1 MPTWFDLGAVFAAA
15 FLVTFAATP
24 LVRRYALA
32 RDLVVQ
38 PDERRVH
45 QRPTAQL
52 GGTAMMA
59 GFVVALATAWA
70 TGGFAAIFSVHLQML
85 GLLAGAGIVWAVGT
99 VDDVREMSAPAKTA
113 GVVLGACVLFWSGIN
128 MQFFRIPFA
137 GTIVLSADWAP
148 LLTVLWVFGLCTA
161 VNLIDGLDGLAA
173 GIVAIAAG
181 SFAAYGH
188 KLLTS
193 GLISTDNPSVLI
205 AVIVVGLCLGFLP
218 HNFHPARI
226 FMGDGGALLLGVLM
240 AASTMLVGGQSDESF
255 SGQTYFFFAPLFIP
269 LFILGVP
276 ILDTA
281 FAIVRRARHRSGVAT
296 ADKDHLHHR
305 LMRLGHGQRRSVVIL
320 WLWTALLSAFV
331 LYPAY
336 TGKGDAIVPILM
348 LALGLLLYTLF
359 HPGRRQ
365 AREAE
370 REGEA
375 EREADAEREGEVTDT
390 APEPVEGLPS
400 SDQGLPTQVP

>member
-15 FLVTFAATP
+15 FLVTFVTTP
-24 LVRRYALA
+24 LVRRFALA
-32 RDLVVQ
+32 RGLVVQ

-52 GGTAMMA
+52 GGIAMMA
-59 GFVVALATAWA
+59 GFVVALGTAWA
-70 TGGFAAIFSVHLQML
+70 TGGFNAIFGVHLQML

-99 VDDVREMSAPAKTA
+99 FDDVREMSAPAKTA

-281 FAIVRRARHRSGVAT
+281 FAIVRRARHRAGVAT

-320 WLWTALLSAFV
+320 WLWTGLLSAFV

-348 LALGLLLYTLF
+348 LALGLLLYT
-359 HPGRRQ
+359 
-365 AREAE
+365 
-370 REGEA
+370 
-375 EREADAEREGEVTDT
+375 
-390 APEPVEGLPS
+390 
-400 SDQGLPTQVP
+400 

>member
-15 FLVTFAATP
+15 FLVTFVTTP
-24 LVRRYALA
+24 LVRRFALA
-32 RDLVVQ
+32 RGLVVQ

-52 GGTAMMA
+52 GGIAMMA
-59 GFVVALATAWA
+59 GFVVALGTAWA
-70 TGGFAAIFSVHLQML
+70 TGGFNAIFGVHLQML

-99 VDDVREMSAPAKTA
+99 FDDVREMSAPAKTA

-370 REGEA
+370 REGEGT
-375 EREADAEREGEVTDT
+375 DAA
-390 APEPVEGLPS
+390 APERVEGLPS

>member
-1 MPTWFDLGAVFAAA
+1 MPTWFDLVAVFAAA
-15 FLVTFAATP
+15 FFVTFATTP

-32 RDLVVQ
+32 RGLVVQ

-59 GFVVALATAWA
+59 GFVVALGTAWA
-70 TGGFAAIFSVHLQML
+70 TGGFDAIFSVHLQML

-281 FAIVRRARHRSGVAT
+281 FAIVRRARHRAGVAT

-370 REGEA
+370 RDVEA
-375 EREADAEREGEVTDT
+375 AGAAVP
-390 APEPVEGLPS
+390 APSEDLPS
-400 SDQGLPTQVP
+400 PDQGLTTQVP